1 MTLNDM
7 TCGNH
12 ECSVWHKARAQKMKF
27 PLFYNPARTCC
38 PTLRAPAPAGGHNV
52 GLQGVVGMVGASWG
66 QGFKIAEVGTAVSGF
81 RAGGLRQHSHS
92 RRHSTPPPNLAPL
105 GPGRDPRH
113 LLCLLGNASE
123 GQAYLGQVP
132 GTDLHPEP
140 PALALAKH
148 VTRGPGLGGALWS
161 CPLL

>member
-1 MTLNDM
+1 MTLKDM
-7 TCGNH
+7 MRGNH

-38 PTLRAPAPAGGHNV
+38 PTLRAPALAGGRNV

-92 RRHSTPPPNLAPL
+92 RRHSTPPPTPL
-105 GPGRDPRH
+105 PWGPEGTRGISCAFWEMPAKGWLISGRF
-113 LLCLLGNASE
+113 
-123 GQAYLGQVP
+123 
-132 GTDLHPEP
+132 
-140 PALALAKH
+140 LAL
-148 VTRGPGLGGALWS
+148 TCTPSPQLWLWPS
-161 CPLL
+161 T